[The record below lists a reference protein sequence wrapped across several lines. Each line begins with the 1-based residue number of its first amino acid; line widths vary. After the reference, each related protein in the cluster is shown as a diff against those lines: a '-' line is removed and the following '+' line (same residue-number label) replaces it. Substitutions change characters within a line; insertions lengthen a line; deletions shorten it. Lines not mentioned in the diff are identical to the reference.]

1 MAKLRAGI
9 IGLGVGERHIAGYR
23 RHADC
28 AVVAVADIDPGK
40 RDAARGNYPE
50 LRVHESAEALIDD
63 REIDVVSIASY
74 DEDHAAQVLRAL
86 SAGKHV
92 FVEKPL
98 CQTAEELAAIRTALA
113 GQPTL
118 RLSSNLILRQTP
130 RFRALKAR
138 IAAGEFGRLF
148 HLEGDY
154 NYGRIHKIIDGWR
167 GRQDFYSVMLGGGVH
182 VVDLVTWLAGERVV
196 EVAAF
201 GNRIATSGTG
211 FRFDDMVI
219 AILRFES
226 GLVGKVAAN
235 FACVFPHFH
244 RLLVYGTAASFEN
257 GIEEG
262 SLWRSRDPEAAPEAM
277 REDYPGAAKGDLIP
291 SFVDAVLGRGGAEVR
306 ARGARRD
313 ERLPRH
319 RRGGAERT
327 ACRAHLPLT
336 SSSGTEACE
345 RSPSGGR

>member
-40 RDAARGNYPE
+40 RDTARGNYPD
-50 LRVHESAEALIDD
+50 LRVHDSAEALIDD

-98 CQTAEELAAIRTALA
+98 CQTAEELAAIRVALA
-113 GQPTL
+113 RQPTL
-118 RLSSNLILRQTP
+118 RLSSNLILRRTP
-130 RFRALKAR
+130 RFRALKTR

-154 NYGRIHKIIDGWR
+154 NYGRIHKIVDGWR
-167 GRQDFYSVMLGGGVH
+167 GRQEFCSVMLGGGVH
-182 VVDLVTWLAGERVV
+182 VVDLVTWLAGERVS

-211 FRFDDMVI
+211 FRFDDMVV
-219 AILRFES
+219 ALLRFES

-257 GIEEG
+257 GFANGRI
-262 SLWRSRDPEAAPEAM
+262 WRSRASDVEPILLDDA
-277 REDYPGAAKGDLIP
+277 YPGTEKGDLIP
-291 SFVDAVLGRGGAEVR
+291 PFLDTILGRGEPEIGERDVFDAMAVCLAIDEAARKR
-306 ARGARRD
+306 AVVKVAY
-313 ERLPRH
+313 H
-319 RRGGAERT
+319 
-327 ACRAHLPLT
+327 
-336 SSSGTEACE
+336 
-345 RSPSGGR
+345 

>member
-1 MAKLRAGI
+1 MTQLRAGI
-9 IGLGVGERHIAGYR
+9 IGLGVGERHIAGYL
-23 RHADC
+23 RHPDC
-28 AVVAVADIDPGK
+28 AVVAVADIDPEK
-40 RDAARGNYPE
+40 RHAARGTYPG
-50 LRVHESAEALIDD
+50 LRIHESAEALIDD

-74 DEDHAAQVLRAL
+74 DEAHAAQVLRAL
-86 SAGKHV
+86 AAGKHV

-98 CQTAEELAAIRTALA
+98 CQTAEELAAIRAALA

-118 RLSSNLILRQTP
+118 RLSSNLILRRTP

-154 NYGRIHKIIDGWR
+154 NYGRIHKIVDGWR

-211 FRFDDMVI
+211 FRFDDMVV

-257 GIEEG
+257 GFAAGRI
-262 SLWRSRDPEAAPEAM
+262 WRSRDAADDPILLDDA
-277 REDYPGAAKGDLIP
+277 YPGAEKGDLIP
-291 SFVDAVLGRGGAEVR
+291 PFLDAILGRGEPEIGERDVFDAMAVCLAINEA
-306 ARGARRD
+306 AR
-313 ERLPRH
+313 
-319 RRGGAERT
+319 
-327 ACRAHLPLT
+327 T
-336 SSSGTEACE
+336 SAVVKVAYH
-345 RSPSGGR
+345 

>member
-1 MAKLRAGI
+1 MTQLRAGI

-23 RHADC
+23 RHPDC
-28 AVVAVADIDPGK
+28 AVVAVADIDPDK
-40 RDAARGNYPE
+40 RNAARGTYPE
-50 LRVHESAEALIDD
+50 LQVHDSAEALIDD
-63 REIDVVSIASY
+63 GGIDVVSIASY

-98 CQTAEELAAIRTALA
+98 CQTTEELAAIRAALA
-113 GQPTL
+113 SHPTL
-118 RLSSNLILRQTP
+118 RLSSNLILRRTP

-182 VVDLVTWLAGERVV
+182 VVDLVTWLAGERVI

-201 GNRIATSGTG
+201 GNRIATSGTD
-211 FRFDDMVI
+211 FRFDDMVV

-257 GIEEG
+257 GFASGRI
-262 SLWRSRDPEAAPEAM
+262 WRSREPGADPILLDDA
-277 REDYPGAAKGDLIP
+277 YPGTEKGDLIP
-291 SFVDAVLGRGGAEVR
+291 PFIDAILGRDEPEIGEHDVFDAMAVCLAINEA
-306 ARGARRD
+306 AR
-313 ERLPRH
+313 
-319 RRGGAERT
+319 
-327 ACRAHLPLT
+327 T
-336 SSSGTEACE
+336 SAVVKVAYH
-345 RSPSGGR
+345 